1 MKKSIFRILAC
12 TLLVITAFNLESC
25 TVVYR
30 SIAHGQ
36 ADVTDHEWQPKVIVE
51 KGTTDFEF
59 AKKTDTELAAF
70 LDKSLEGSNTNAFM
84 VIKNDTIIYEKY
96 FNNYDEN
103 SLHTSFSVA
112 KSFVSAL
119 VGIAQGEGLLNEN
132 EPITTYLPELLKQDK
147 DFEKITVKHLLNMQ
161 SGIKFD
167 EYPRLNPFTGMAR
180 LYYGTNIRTKI
191 THGMTIEEA
200 PGRFNYRSIDTQV
213 LGVILE
219 RVTKMPVEEYL
230 SEKLWKPLEMTS
242 DATWSVDS
250 DRNKM
255 VKAFCGI
262 NATAE
267 DFAKLGRLYLNG
279 GKYKGKQIVP
289 AAWVAKTD
297 SGKKIRSHFGY
308 KNKWWTSS
316 HYEIFDTEDEG
327 KAYAAANGK
336 EFISSKKLKS
346 GKYVS
351 YFQGDDYN
359 ALGILGQ
366 HVYVNPTENIIVV
379 RLGDSWRNKRFYLS
393 ELIYT
398 YVGNGRYK
406 KMLPKKE
413 VTTSQ
418 NIVAKNN

>member
-1 MKKSIFRILAC
+1 MKKIAFKIFAL
-12 TLLVITAFNLESC
+12 TLIVITTFYCESC
-25 TVVYR
+25 TMVYR
-30 SIAHGQ
+30 AAIHGQ
-36 ADVTDHEWQPKVIVE
+36 ADVTDNEWQPNVSVE
-51 KGTTDFEF
+51 KGTKEF
-59 AKKTDTELAAF
+59 MFAAKTDPELASF
-70 LDKSLEGSNTNAFM
+70 LDESLEGSNTNAFM

-96 FNNYDEN
+96 FNEYNDN
-103 SLHTSFSVA
+103 SLLTSFSVA

-119 VGIAQGEGLLNEN
+119 VGIAQEEGLLNEN
-132 EPITTYLPELLKQDK
+132 EPITTYIPELLKQDK

-180 LYYGTNIRTKI
+180 LYYGTNIRPKI

-219 RVTKMPVEEYL
+219 RVTKMPLETYL
-230 SEKLWKPLEMTS
+230 SEKLWKPLGMKS

-255 VKAFCGI
+255 VKAFCCL

-267 DFAKLGRLYLNG
+267 DFAKFGRLYLNG
-279 GKYKGKQIVP
+279 GKFNGKQIVP

-297 SGKKIRSHFGY
+297 SGKKIDAHYGY
-308 KNKWWTSS
+308 KNKWWTNT
-316 HYEIFDTEDEG
+316 HYDLFETPEEG
-327 KAYAAANGK
+327 EAFAKANGK
-336 EFISSKKLKS
+336 EYIKSKKLKS

-366 HVYVNPTENIIVV
+366 YVYVNPTENIIVV
-379 RLGDSWRNKRFYLS
+379 RLGDSWRNKRFYLA

-406 KMLPKKE
+406 KMLPKKDA
-413 VTTSQ
+413 TAS
-418 NIVAKNN
+418 AK